1 MGRHKDKSKE
11 TKSSRVEKVEFVI
24 YSCLDMGFFLCMAV
38 MDEVNTELLMMITA
52 NKSQPQARK
61 FRVDRY
67 SGTQVPLNFDSD
79 AEQVTAWLTSKGFS
93 KP

>member
-24 YSCLDMGFFLCMAV
+24 YSCLDMVFFLCMAV